1 MRRKAAAKKRSGDTA
16 EREGSPA
23 LNFHQGAKHGVAGGH
38 PFNRHHHHS
47 FSASLSLFFR
57 VSILLAF
64 RKGGG
69 GYLLIGQPYL
79 SGGCNPN
86 LSDAIHQQQSGA
98 NKIGRI
104 LHMMKPIILPQIN
117 IAFSALQI
125 SNHA

>member
-1 MRRKAAAKKRSGDTA
+1 MGWLGGTRSIGIIII
-16 EREGSPA
+16 
-23 LNFHQGAKHGVAGGH
+23 LFQ
-38 PFNRHHHHS
+38 HHCH
-47 FSASLSLFFR
+47 FSSESLFSSLSER
-57 VSILLAF
+57 GE
-64 RKGGG
+64 RG
-69 GYLLIGQPYL
+69 GYLLIGQPNL